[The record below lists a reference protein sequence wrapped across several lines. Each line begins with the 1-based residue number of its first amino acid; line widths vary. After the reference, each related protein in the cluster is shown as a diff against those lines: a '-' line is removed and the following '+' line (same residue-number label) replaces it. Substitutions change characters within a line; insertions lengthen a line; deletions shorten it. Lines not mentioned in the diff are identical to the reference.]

1 MAAVAEI
8 PADANKMDSKPKAE
22 SEFSV
27 QKLVDMFTKLNP
39 LAKEFFPSSY
49 SPNHDHGFQGF
60 NQLSPTQFLVST
72 KPSANENF
80 LNSRRVGLFCF

>member
-1 MAAVAEI
+1 MATVVVADI
-8 PADANKMDSKPKAE
+8 SADSNKMDSKPKTE

-49 SPNHDHGFQGF
+49 SPNHDHRPQGF
-60 NQLSPTQFLVST
+60 NLLTPANFLVNT
-72 KPSANENF
+72 KPSAND
-80 LNSRRVGLFCF
+80 NSPNNRRV